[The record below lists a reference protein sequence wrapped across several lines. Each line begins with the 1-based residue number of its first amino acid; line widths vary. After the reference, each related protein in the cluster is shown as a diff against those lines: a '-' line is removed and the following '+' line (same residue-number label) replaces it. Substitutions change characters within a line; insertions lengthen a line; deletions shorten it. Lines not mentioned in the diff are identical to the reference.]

1 MEKTVKIGAAVG
13 AVALAFASA
22 LATAWPA
29 AGAPV
34 LSSSSAPGLSVTG
47 KVACPPGQPVDGV
60 WVDSSGGGSN
70 YARWRAISR
79 SSASYTAWLTTSTP
93 TAISLHVGCGGS
105 TVDWESANWTPAVLM
120 VTRAATI
127 NAECAGGQCGFPY
140 ADRAAA
146 WAQRHLAVAGGGNQA
161 LRSDRVT
168 DQRAYAS
175 WAGLDV
181 AFVVSAYL
189 NGAGILPRPA
199 VSGSASAVAMYQTYA
214 SDHLIQQTWV
224 TGSGISPEPPAG
236 SLVFYSTS
244 AAGGQIAISTGA
256 GEVVSVGSAGSPL
269 IRQQRYASIPGYRGW
284 AFPANM
290 VVGPPV
296 SQPQA
301 AATHVPSR
309 HPSVRAA
316 HPARPSAVPRSS
328 APGPADAA
336 KLWVSRALVGCLALL
351 AVFALVFAGRAL
363 LGIRR
368 KDGRLE
374 GSFAAAASRN
384 SQARA
389 RARSA
394 GAPTV
399 TRVTE
404 TASSIR
410 SRTLPPA
417 PGPPVPGR
425 LEPLPDTHATAS
437 QQAADQV
444 SAAGRP
450 APYMAELTTVGGSG
464 GSATEGSGGGRPL
477 VTERPR
483 QRDDGRAAERD
494 GGWRGTAERPV
505 FSPVALRLLGL
516 QERPADDRAGVA
528 QRHVVVFEG
537 CRVETVLAKAPA
549 DSRKGKS
556 PEGRGWVASA
566 PYLVWT
572 PLPSDVPGGGT
583 AFACV
588 GAGQAGCLFIDLA
601 AAPGAL
607 ALGGE
612 PRAASRLAA
621 SLASQLCT
629 GPAAHRVRVVVVA
642 DTLPEPAPP
651 RAEGVRDI
659 GEIGG
664 RRGSMMAR
672 KAELVFCRPKLD
684 TDLLRLARYV
694 TSAPYRVVPVI
705 LADLP
710 GAPWSF
716 TTHPSRDWP
725 DPVDSLRP

>member
-1 MEKTVKIGAAVG
+1 MKIGAAVEV
-13 AVALAFASA
+13 VALAFASA

-34 LSSSSAPGLSVTG
+34 LSSSSSIPGLSVTG
-47 KVACPPGQPVDGV
+47 DVACPPGQPVDGV
-60 WVDSSGGGSN
+60 WVNSSGGGSN
-70 YARWRAISR
+70 YARWRATSR

-120 VTRAATI
+120 VTRSATI

-146 WAQRHLAVAGGGNQA
+146 WAQRHLAVAGGGNKA

-175 WAGLDV
+175 WSGLDV

-189 NGAGILPRPA
+189 NGAGVLPRPA

-256 GEVVSVGSAGSPL
+256 GEVVSVGSSGSPL

-290 VVGPPV
+290 VAGPPV

-301 AATHVPSR
+301 AATHVPPK

-316 HPARPSAVPRSS
+316 HPARPSAVPRPS
-328 APGPADAA
+328 AGPAGAA
-336 KLWVSRALVGCLALL
+336 KLWVSRALAGCMALL

-363 LGIRR
+363 VGV
-368 KDGRLE
+368 G
-374 GSFAAAASRN
+374 
-384 SQARA
+384 RA
-389 RARSA
+389 RARST

-399 TRVTE
+399 TRVTA
-404 TASSIR
+404 TAPSAR
-410 SRTLPPA
+410 SGMLPPA
-417 PGPPVPGR
+417 PGPPMPGR
-425 LEPLPDTHATAS
+425 FAPLPDTHVTAS
-437 QQAADQV
+437 EQAAGQV
-444 SAAGRP
+444 PAAERL
-450 APYMAELTTVGGSG
+450 APDMAELTTVGGSG
-464 GSATEGSGGGRPL
+464 GPATEGSGGGRPL

-494 GGWRGTAERPV
+494 GGLRGTAERAA
-505 FSPVALRLLGL
+505 FSPVALRLLGV
-516 QERPADDRAGVA
+516 QERPAGDEAGVA

-566 PYLVWT
+566 PYLAWT
-572 PLPSDVPGGGT
+572 RLPGDVPGGGT

-588 GAGQAGCLFIDLA
+588 GTGRAGCLFIDLA

-642 DTLPEPAPP
+642 DALPDPVPP
-651 RAEGVRDI
+651 RAEVVHDI

-664 RRGSMMAR
+664 RPGSMMAR
-672 KAELVFCRPKLD
+672 KAELLFCRPKSD

-694 TSAPYRVVPVI
+694 TAASHRVVPVI